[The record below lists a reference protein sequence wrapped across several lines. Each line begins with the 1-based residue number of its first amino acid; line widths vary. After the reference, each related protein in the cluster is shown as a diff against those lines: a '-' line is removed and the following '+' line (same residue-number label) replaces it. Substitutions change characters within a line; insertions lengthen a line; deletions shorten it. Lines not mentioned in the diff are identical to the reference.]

1 MPDNTTY
8 TMYAQRK
15 IYPNILS
22 AASRATGGRNQQR
35 RPTLPHI
42 LGQIFYI
49 GLSLHVY
56 TINSSREIFLT
67 VEKSRKRIALLYR
80 LRS

>member
-22 AASRATGGRNQQR
+22 AASRATGGRDQQQR
-35 RPTLPHI
+35 GTTLPAHSRTDI
-42 LGQIFYI
+42 LHI
-49 GLSLHVY
+49 GLSLRVY

-67 VEKSRKRIALLYR
+67 VDRKVEKELPCCTD
-80 LRS
+80 

>member
-22 AASRATGGRNQQR
+22 AASRATGGRDQQR
-35 RPTLPHI
+35 GPTLPAHSRTDI
-42 LGQIFYI
+42 LHRT
-49 GLSLHVY
+49 LSARLH
-56 TINSSREIFLT
+56 NQ
-67 VEKSRKRIALLYR
+67 
-80 LRS
+80 